1 MGNAQTFGRDKF
13 CWGCLVS
20 FDVLGKYKSIVVSI
34 ALFLLLDASVLL
46 LNFYISFEIS
56 EDASAVNVAG
66 RQRMLSQRMVKS
78 LMNIQYFMDDDVNR
92 VKAMDELVL
101 TANLFD
107 TTLIAFNNGGEA
119 TGADGEK
126 IELAPVTVVAGVQS
140 IQKAQKIWLPYKVKL
155 DELLTI
161 TDTAHL
167 PEPLL
172 STIQYANEN
181 NLTLLTLM
189 NTLTGSLEG
198 VASSKASRLRMIQTI
213 GISLAILNFFIIMFH
228 FLRQLR
234 ESDAKV
240 ESARQE
246 TVEILDTVNEGLFL
260 IDKDLNLGSQYSKK
274 LLEMFGQAH
283 IDNISFKSLL
293 QHTVN
298 KKDLDTAERFLHLL
312 YREDIKSELITDL
325 NPLKSIQVSISNPDG
340 TFTQK
345 FFSFSFSRV
354 YKGNVIKDI
363 LTTVRDVTEE
373 MRLAKEL
380 EHSKKQNEQQFTVLN
395 EILYG
400 NPEAIAAFLDNCF
413 TSFERINDLLRRP
426 AKSSAALKAKLVE
439 ICVETHHL
447 KGESGALEL
456 YGFETLSH
464 DFETD
469 IVRISALDNLSGDH
483 FLPLIVEFEKMIR
496 YAESMQLLSRKLS
509 SFSAVEVTPEAV
521 AAPQNEW
528 QHLYNLVDTVS
539 ARYGKN
545 VELIMSGLTEV
556 TLSRDLRDLLNDISI
571 QCIRNSIIHGIEV
584 PEKRTQAN
592 KPTFG
597 RIDIRLVQTAN
608 GDFEFNYS
616 DDGAGINYE
625 AIRQKAI
632 ESGRWNDADITSWD
646 TKKLM
651 TLLFHPGISTA
662 ANVTKD
668 AGRGVGMA
676 VIRSKVKE
684 MNGKIKVGSRKG
696 INTHI
701 SILLPALMTTQVA

>member
-1 MGNAQTFGRDKF
+1 M
-13 CWGCLVS
+13 S
-20 FDVLGKYKSIVVSI
+20 FDVLGKYKSIVISI

-56 EDASAVNVAG
+56 EDARAVNVAG

-78 LMNIQYFMDDDVNR
+78 LMNIQYFMDDDVSR
-92 VKAMDELVL
+92 AKAMDELVL

-107 TTLIAFNNGGEA
+107 TTLRAFNNGGEI

-126 IELAPVTVVAGVQS
+126 IELASITVAGGVQS
-140 IQKAQKIWLPYKVKL
+140 IQQAKQIWLPYKVRL
-155 DELLTI
+155 DKLLTI
-161 TDTAHL
+161 TDKADLT
-167 PEPLL
+167 EPLL

-181 NLTLLTLM
+181 NLTLLALM
-189 NTLTGSLEG
+189 NTLTGSLENL
-198 VASSKASRLRMIQTI
+198 ASSKASRLRMIQTI

-260 IDKDLNLGSQYSKK
+260 IDKDLNLGSQHSKK
-274 LLEMFGQAH
+274 LLEMFGQTH

-293 QHTVN
+293 EHTVN
-298 KKDLDTAERFLHLL
+298 NKDLDTAERFIHLL

-325 NPLKSIQVSISNPDG
+325 NPLKSIQVSISNSDG
-340 TFTQK
+340 VFTQK

-354 YKGNVIKDI
+354 YKDNDIKDI

-373 MRLAKEL
+373 VRLAKEL
-380 EHSKKQNEQQFTVLN
+380 EHSKKQNEQQFTVLS
-395 EILYG
+395 EILHG
-400 NPEAIAAFLDNCF
+400 NPATIAMFLDNCF

-426 AKSSAALKAKLVE
+426 AKSSVALKAKLVE
-439 ICVETHHL
+439 MCAETHHL
-447 KGESGALEL
+447 KGESGALGL
-456 YGFETLSH
+456 HGFETLAH
-464 DFETD
+464 DFETH
-469 IVRISALDNLSGDH
+469 IVRISTLDDLSGDH
-483 FLPLIVEFEKMIR
+483 FLQLIVEFEKMIR
-496 YAESMQLLSRKLS
+496 YAESMQLLSRKLA
-509 SFSAVEVTPEAV
+509 SFSADEVTSEAV
-521 AAPQNEW
+521 TAPLNEW

-539 ARYGKN
+539 ARCGKN
-545 VELIMSGLTEV
+545 VELTMSGLSEAR
-556 TLSRDLRDLLNDISI
+556 LPHKLRDLLNDVSI
-571 QCIRNSIIHGIEV
+571 QCIRNSITHGIEV
-584 PEKRTQAN
+584 PQERTQAN
-592 KPTFG
+592 KPTIG

-608 GDFEFNYS
+608 GDVELNYS

-632 ESGRWNDADITSWD
+632 ESGRWNDEDITSWD

-651 TLLFHPGISTA
+651 ALIFHPGISTA

-696 INTHI
+696 VNTHI